1 MAERI
6 KVTTG
11 ILLIIFVA
19 LAGVLFVLPNNLQN
33 SFLTQNPNM
42 AVVSYYIK
50 GTSLTSAL
58 IGALVLPESWT
69 KAKLTIDKVIWIPAN
84 ESEETNASVTHN
96 LGVTVEISANG
107 EAKILSENM
116 NLKPGVYQ
124 KIKLVV
130 RNVTVYNENGDVI
143 DTWNTG
149 VVHIDLK
156 NPVVIQEGTTYTVIF
171 NTDFNLRGHTIR
183 ATAEIKS

>member
-6 KVTTG
+6 KITTG
-11 ILLIIFVA
+11 VLLIIFVA
-19 LAGVLFVLPNNLQN
+19 LAGVLFALPSNLQN
-33 SFLTQNPNM
+33 GFPTTNSNV

-50 GTSLTSAL
+50 GTSLASA
-58 IGALVLPESWT
+58 IMGALVLPESWT

-84 ESEETNASVTHN
+84 QSEETNASVTHN

-116 NLKPGVYQ
+116 NLKPGIYQ

-143 DTWNTG
+143 DTWDTG

-156 NPVVIQEGTTYTVIF
+156 TSVVIQEGIIYTVTF
-171 NTDFNLRGHTIR
+171 NTDFNFRGHTIR